1 MGEKEAVVSRYVEF
15 ALPDGSTV
23 VIESDEPETGIT
35 KAAVRGVGEVTERAR
50 ETFEQSAE
58 NARKSAL
65 VILDKVRHG
74 LSDPPD
80 EVEITFGLKASGEL
94 GSMVVAKVGVEA
106 SYSVTLTWK
115 KEKAKRGAAARS

>member
-1 MGEKEAVVSRYVEF
+1 MSRYVEF